1 MTVYSCTLY
10 HTQVNQDVYFLIGL
24 SEVIDFMSN
33 VAGILGKCQVIINPI
48 DSNIIEV
55 NRVKMSLLGNLEKCG

>member
-1 MTVYSCTLY
+1 VTVYSCTLY